1 MEKELIQLFEAV
13 QKAAEATGAEGG
25 PEEDRCLD
33 ALNQLKQFPVNYQVL
48 VSSQVG
54 KRVRGLTKHSSTKIK
69 VLAGEV
75 VEIWKEI
82 IVKETLKNKKNG
94 EVKSEGSAKAEK
106 MKSVKAEGVATVKT
120 EREIPTSANLNGKLP
135 SSEMKKKIKT
145 DTDVIKT
152 ERSPSVQI
160 KAEKI
165 IKEEK
170 SSSRTLEHIKVERT
184 MKKEENSS
192 PTVVTKPKK
201 DSVGTPKL
209 SSIVYCKDKLR
220 DKMREILAEGLL
232 KVASEVADDLKDEVN
247 SCDPYRVAVMVESAM
262 FEKWGTST
270 GAQKAKYR
278 SIMFNIK
285 DSKNPDFRRK
295 VLLGQFEPHTITE
308 LTPDQMASDALREKN
323 EKIKE
328 KALFECERGQAAVAS
343 TDKFKCGRCKKN
355 ETTYYQ
361 MQTRSA
367 DEPMTT
373 YVTCV
378 NYIEQKIM
386 SFGLSLLFLPQSS
399 LRSGGST
406 FSRHS
411 LPPLAHS
418 PRPKLHK
425 RKTTSQRF
433 LAPFLVDRHTCNRT
447 CCSKV
452 KVEDDITDESCE
464 LVNGVEISIGE
475 GEDSTRAF
483 LFSAVK
489 NNNGTGILLLSDI
502 FGFEDSATR
511 DFA

>member
-1 MEKELIQLFEAV
+1 MFEAV
-13 QKAAEATGAEGG
+13 QKAAEATGVEGG

-33 ALNQLKQFPVNYQVL
+33 ALNQLKHFPVNYQVL

-54 KRVRGLTKHSSTKIK
+54 KRVRGLTKHSSSKIK

-75 VEIWKEI
+75 VEIWKDI

-94 EVKSEGSAKAEK
+94 EVKSEGSVKPEK
-106 MKSVKAEGVATVKT
+106 MKSVKVEGVATVKV
-120 EREIPTSANLNGKLP
+120 EKEIATCTNLNGKLQ
-135 SSEMKKKIKT
+135 SSEIKKKMKT
-145 DTDVIKT
+145 NTDVKF

-160 KAEKI
+160 KSEKI

-170 SSSRTLEHIKVERT
+170 SGTLEKT
-184 MKKEENSS
+184 TKEEGKATPAMVS
-192 PTVVTKPKK
+192 KPKK
-201 DSVGTPKL
+201 DPVGTPKL

-220 DKMREILAEGLL
+220 DKMREILAEGLC
-232 KVASEVADDLKDEVN
+232 KVGSEVSEDLKDEVN

-308 LTPDQMASDALREKN
+308 LTPEQMASDALREKN

-378 NYIEQKIM
+378 N
-386 SFGLSLLFLPQSS
+386 
-399 LRSGGST
+399 
-406 FSRHS
+406 
-411 LPPLAHS
+411 
-418 PRPKLHK
+418 
-425 RKTTSQRF
+425 
-433 LAPFLVDRHTCNRT
+433 CNNRWKF
-447 CCSKV
+447 C
-452 KVEDDITDESCE
+452 
-464 LVNGVEISIGE
+464 
-475 GEDSTRAF
+475 
-483 LFSAVK
+483 
-489 NNNGTGILLLSDI
+489 
-502 FGFEDSATR
+502 
-511 DFA
+511 